1 MVNFAGGQRRTL
13 ASQGRRDIMSTAD
26 GQPQVQAE
34 AADGLD
40 SAVAGPSTWSLDAAH
55 SSAAFRHKTIWGLVT
70 VRGTFSDLAGSAEIL
85 PDGSARGRL
94 DIGAASLNTK
104 NAKRDKHLK
113 SADFFNAEAH
123 PRIVVDVRRATR
135 AGRTV
140 TASGE
145 LTAGGITRPLDFT
158 ATVLEAIPDAV
169 TLRAEVEVDRATFS
183 MTWNQMGMLRGLAT
197 VSVVARF
204 IRSGTEPAH

>member
-1 MVNFAGGQRRTL
+1 
-13 ASQGRRDIMSTAD
+13 MSTAD
-26 GQPQVQAE
+26 GQPQVRTDATD
-34 AADGLD
+34 ALD

-70 VRGTFSDLAGSAEIL
+70 LHGLFSDLVGRAEGR
-85 PDGSARGRL
+85 PDGAARGRL

-123 PRIVVDVRRATR
+123 PRIIVDVRRATR
-135 AGRTV
+135 AGGAV

-145 LTAGGITRPLDFT
+145 LTAGGGTRAPGF
-158 ATVLEAIPDAV
+158 
-169 TLRAEVEVDRATFS
+169 
-183 MTWNQMGMLRGLAT
+183 
-197 VSVVARF
+197 
-204 IRSGTEPAH
+204 PAHAGE

>member
-1 MVNFAGGQRRTL
+1 
-13 ASQGRRDIMSTAD
+13 MSTAD
-26 GQPQVQAE
+26 GQPQVRTDATD
-34 AADGLD
+34 ALD

-70 VRGTFSDLAGSAEIL
+70 VHGTFSDLAGRAEIL

-123 PRIVVDVRRATR
+123 PRIIVDVRRATR
-135 AGRTV
+135 AGGAV

-145 LTAGGITRPLDFT
+145 LTAGGVTRPLGFT
-158 ATVLEAIPDAV
+158 ATVVEATADAV
-169 TLRAEVEVDRATFS
+169 TLRGEVEVDRASFG
-183 MTWNQMGMLRGLAT
+183 MTWNQMGMLRGLAAVT
-197 VSVVARF
+197 VVARF
-204 IRSGTEPAH
+204 TRSGAEPAR

>member
-1 MVNFAGGQRRTL
+1 MT
-13 ASQGRRDIMSTAD
+13 TAD
-26 GQPQVQAE
+26 GQPQGNAAAAE
-34 AADGLD
+34 ALD

-55 SSAAFRHKTIWGLVT
+55 SSSSFRHKTIWGLVT

-94 DIGAASLNTK
+94 DIGAASLDTK

-113 SADFFNAEAH
+113 STDFFNVEAH
-123 PRIVVDVRRATR
+123 PRIIVDVRRATR
-135 AGRTV
+135 AGDTV

-158 ATVLEAIPDAV
+158 ATVAEATADAV
-169 TLRAEVEVDRATFS
+169 TLRAQIEVDRASFD
-183 MTWNQMGMLRGLAT
+183 MTWNQMGMLTGLAT

-204 IRSGTEPAH
+204 TQQATKAAG